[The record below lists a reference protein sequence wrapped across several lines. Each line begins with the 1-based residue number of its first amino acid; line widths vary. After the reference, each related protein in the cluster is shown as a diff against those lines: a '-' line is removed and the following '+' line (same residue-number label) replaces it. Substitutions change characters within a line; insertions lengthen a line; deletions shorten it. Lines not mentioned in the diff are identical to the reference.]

1 MVYVYAGMYV
11 LAFVN
16 YATMNMGR
24 PISLQ
29 ISDFGSFGYIIL
41 EGSNLFWYPQ
51 NFFNIVEIQKN
62 IVKMILSQIN
72 IPLG

>member
-41 EGSNLFWYPQ
+41 EGSNLF
-51 NFFNIVEIQKN
+51 
-62 IVKMILSQIN
+62 
-72 IPLG
+72 